1 MSANP
6 EPQPNSPTP
15 PDLSLLFAAV
25 EALPA
30 SVAIIESGFVLYAN
44 PTWIQKFGY
53 ADPLQLQ
60 GRIPVEIISE
70 RFLSNSSTAD
80 PGWKNSTVA
89 CSAAESAHA
98 HQNGSRTHFEIAS
111 AGFRMRGKEFQVI
124 STHDVTLQEQDE
136 RQARESQKMEAI
148 GRLVGG
154 IAHDFNNLLTG
165 MMLYCDLLMAGL
177 RSDPRLSHHAE
188 EIRSASKH
196 GANLIQ
202 QLLAVARNRVPHAHS
217 QSLNHVIAGMHEL
230 LTRLIGENIEL
241 RMDLS
246 ESLGQVQIDP
256 GQAQQ
261 IILNLVLNSRDAM
274 PNGGRITLQTRNGVE
289 LLPAAPND
297 KPRLAPCIEL
307 TVTDTGLGMDEDT
320 RSRGLELFFTTKR
333 HGNGLGLS
341 TVHQIVEQ
349 HGGTVTLQSAPGRG
363 TRVIIRLP
371 RLEDESRLVPENL
384 IAKRG
389 DTQ

>member
-111 AGFRMRGKEFQVI
+111 AGFRMWGKEFQVI

-165 MMLYCDLLMAGL
+165 MMLYCDLLMNEL
-177 RSDPRLSHHAE
+177 EKNSHSYHHVRE
-188 EIRSASKH
+188 MRSAGHH
-196 GANLIQ
+196 GANLVQ
-202 QLLAVARNRVPHAHS
+202 QLLTVARPQAITSEVFAVNDVVTSTQA
-217 QSLNHVIAGMHEL
+217 L
-230 LTRLIGENIEL
+230 LARLIGENIRL
-241 RMDLS
+241 TTSLAKDLGSVTMDPA
-246 ESLGQVQIDP
+246 QVQ
-256 GQAQQ
+256 Q
-261 IILNLVLNSRDAM
+261 ILMNLILNARDAM
-274 PNGGRITLQTRNGVE
+274 PDGGQITVTTRNCTGY
-289 LLPAAPND
+289 LPHGQEKNQE
-297 KPRLAPCIEL
+297 LAPCVEL
-307 TVTDTGLGMDEDT
+307 TVNDTGRGMDADT
-320 RSRGLELFFTTKR
+320 LSRAFEPFFTTKK
-333 HGNGLGLS
+333 HGYGNGLGLANVS
-341 TVHQIVEQ
+341 SLAKQN
-349 HGGTVTLQSAPGRG
+349 GGIIMAESAPESG
-363 TRVIIRLP
+363 TRISVLLP
-371 RLEDESRLVPENL
+371 RLPDNSSNPEV
-384 IAKRG
+384 KR
-389 DTQ
+389 

>member
-111 AGFRMRGKEFQVI
+111 AGFRMWVRSFR
-124 STHDVTLQEQDE
+124 SS
-136 RQARESQKMEAI
+136 A
-148 GRLVGG
+148 
-154 IAHDFNNLLTG
+154 LTTSP
-165 MMLYCDLLMAGL
+165 CKSKTRDKRA
-177 RSDPRLSHHAE
+177 SHK
-188 EIRSASKH
+188 RWKPSA
-196 GANLIQ
+196 
-202 QLLAVARNRVPHAHS
+202 
-217 QSLNHVIAGMHEL
+217 
-230 LTRLIGENIEL
+230 
-241 RMDLS
+241 DW
-246 ESLGQVQIDP
+246 
-256 GQAQQ
+256 
-261 IILNLVLNSRDAM
+261 
-274 PNGGRITLQTRNGVE
+274 
-289 LLPAAPND
+289 
-297 KPRLAPCIEL
+297 
-307 TVTDTGLGMDEDT
+307 
-320 RSRGLELFFTTKR
+320 
-333 HGNGLGLS
+333 
-341 TVHQIVEQ
+341 
-349 HGGTVTLQSAPGRG
+349 
-363 TRVIIRLP
+363 
-371 RLEDESRLVPENL
+371 
-384 IAKRG
+384 
-389 DTQ
+389 